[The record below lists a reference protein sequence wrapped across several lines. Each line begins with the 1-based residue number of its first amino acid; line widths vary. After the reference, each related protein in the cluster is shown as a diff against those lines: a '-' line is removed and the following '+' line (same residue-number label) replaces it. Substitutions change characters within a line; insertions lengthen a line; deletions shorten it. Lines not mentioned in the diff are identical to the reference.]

1 MLNLNY
7 MHINED
13 YEFPSDLHDSQE
25 LDLAEDDLHQNIRVE
40 QEYELPSQHDSDAD
54 EGNSKGYRSIEIDHS
69 LDDSSI

>member
-40 QEYELPSQHDSDAD
+40 QEYELPS
-54 EGNSKGYRSIEIDHS
+54 
-69 LDDSSI
+69 